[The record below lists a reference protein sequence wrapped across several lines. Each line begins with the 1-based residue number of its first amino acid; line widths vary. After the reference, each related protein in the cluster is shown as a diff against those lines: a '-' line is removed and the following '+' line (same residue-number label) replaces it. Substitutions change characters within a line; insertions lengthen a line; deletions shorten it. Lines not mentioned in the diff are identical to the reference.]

1 MLNVTGKGYAK
12 KVKTG
17 YSDGNWYLGFFIEVE
32 DGSLYLCK
40 TFLIQ
45 YKDLVSGSCIAIL
58 EGVMRTFKKESVSYD
73 YIEVTDMEIVQDK
86 FYQAQKQA
94 IARAHKLK

>member
-17 YSDGNWYLGFFIEVE
+17 YSDGDWYLGFFIEVE

-45 YKDLVSGSCIAIL
+45 YKELVSGSYIAIL
-58 EGVMRTFKKESVSYD
+58 SGIMRTLKKENVSYD
-73 YIEVTDMEIVQDK
+73 YIEVTDMEICKDK
-86 FYQAQKQA
+86 FYQAQKAA
-94 IARAHKLK
+94 IERASKI